1 MQIKRRDFLK
11 VGAATGAVA
20 ALGGLKLNA
29 FATSKEQ
36 EKAIGGT
43 EPGEWIAS
51 TCQGCTAWCPVEF
64 FVQEGRAVKVRGNQL
79 SKANSGYCCPR
90 GHLMLQQL
98 YDPDRIKVPMKR
110 TNPEKG
116 RGIDPRF
123 VPITWDEALNTIADK
138 MMELRTANEPEKLM
152 YMRGRYSPTST
163 ELLYGTLPKIYGTP
177 NYFSHSAICAEAEK
191 MGPGYTQGFFGYR
204 DYDLAKTTCLVIWGC
219 DPLSSNRQVPNTINK
234 LGDIFDR
241 GTVIAVD
248 PRLSTSA
255 AKANEWLPI
264 KPGEDGALAA
274 ALAHVIMTEGKWSKE
289 FVGDFKEGKN
299 LFKTGKT
306 VDEATFVEKQT
317 HGVVKWWNI
326 ELKDKTPAWAAKKTL
341 IPKEQIIRVA
351 RAMSKAGSACAV
363 YMGPGVA
370 MTPRGTYAAMAVYAL
385 NGILGSIETEGG
397 VFQSSGAPVEKF
409 PKLDT
414 FIDEIAKHH
423 GHGKKIDG
431 RGAKDMPAI
440 MGGFEKKKD
449 NEGKETESAM
459 AGVVTNNVANALL
472 KDPDAIKV
480 FLSTWSNF
488 AFSCTGAQRWEKA
501 LSKIPFFVHMVTNA
515 SEMTQYADIVL
526 PATFAPAE
534 KFSIITNMANLHGHM
549 SIQQP
554 VIKPLWQAKPEETE
568 VMWLLAEKLK
578 AKGFV
583 SLYDYYASF
592 EDPETKKKPA
602 NAAEF
607 AEIAAKI
614 TSQKAWNGKEKMKGD
629 QLAGWED
636 FKKKGIY
643 NSETYAYKK
652 NWGKNNPETKK
663 FEGKFKTVTNKFEF
677 YSETL
682 KKTLTLF
689 AAKHK
694 ISIDEVLKGSGY
706 EAQGELVFVP
716 HYESPKRHGSN
727 EEYPFTFVDYKSRL
741 NREGRS
747 QNTTWYHEFKKVD
760 QGDVSWDDVTKI
772 NPIDAKKLGI
782 KNGDAIRLTSTTGS
796 IVTKAK
802 LWEGVRPG
810 TIAKC
815 YGQGHWAYGRVAAKD
830 YAKAQSRGG
839 NNNELLVDDYDR
851 LSGATARN
859 GGFTG
864 VKIEKI

>member
-1 MQIKRRDFLK
+1 MKIKRRDFLK
-11 VGAATGAVA
+11 AGVAAGAVV
-20 ALGGLKLNA
+20 ALTGPSLNA
-29 FATSKEQ
+29 FAAVKAD

-43 EPGEWIAS
+43 EPGVWMPS

-64 FVQEGRAVKVRGNQL
+64 FVQKGRVVKVRGNQL

-90 GHLMLQQL
+90 GHLMLQQV

-123 VPITWDEALNTIADK
+123 VPISWDEALDTIADK
-138 MMELRTANEPEKLM
+138 MMELRKANEPEKLM

-204 DYDLAKTTCLVIWGC
+204 DYDLAKTTCLVLWGT
-219 DPLSSNRQVPNTINK
+219 DPLSSNRQVPNAISK
-234 LGDIFDR
+234 FGDIFDR
-241 GTVIAVD
+241 GSVIAVD
-248 PRLSTSA
+248 PRLSASA

-274 ALAHVIMTEGKWSKE
+274 AIAHVIMTEGMWSKE

-299 LFKTGKT
+299 LFKSGAT
-306 VDEATFVEKQT
+306 VDEAAFVEKQT
-317 HGVVKWWNI
+317 HGVVRWWNI

-341 IPKEQIIRVA
+341 IPKEQIIRAA
-351 RAMSKAGSACAV
+351 RAMGKAGSATSV
-363 YMGPGVA
+363 WMGPGVA

-397 VFQSSGAPVEKF
+397 VMQSSSAPVEKF
-409 PKLDT
+409 PAMDK
-414 FIDEIAKHH
+414 FIDEMAKHS

-431 RGAKDMPAI
+431 RGAKDMPA
-440 MGGFEKKKD
+440 M
-449 NEGKETESAM
+449 M
-459 AGVVTNNVANALL
+459 AAKPGSGVVTNNVANALL
-472 KDPDAIKV
+472 KDPGAIKV

-488 AFSCTGAQRWEKA
+488 VFSATGSQRWEKA
-501 LSKIPFFVHMVTNA
+501 MAKMPFFVHMVTNA

-534 KFSIITNMANLHGHM
+534 KLSIITNMANLHGHM

-554 VIKPLWQAKPEETE
+554 VINPLWQAKAEETE

-578 AKGFV
+578 SKGFAN
-583 SLYDYYASF
+583 LYDYYASF

-607 AEIAAKI
+607 AEISVRI
-614 TSQKAWNGKEKMKGD
+614 SSQKVWNGKEKMKGD
-629 QLAGWED
+629 QIAGWAD

-643 NSETYAYKK
+643 NSETYKYKK
-652 NWGKNNPETKK
+652 NWGKDNPETKK
-663 FEGKFKTVTNKFEF
+663 FEGKFKTETKKFEF
-677 YSETL
+677 YSETMKKALGEHAKKHNTTIDDIL
-682 KKTLTLF
+682 K
-689 AAKHK
+689 
-694 ISIDEVLKGSGY
+694 VSGY
-706 EAQGELVFVP
+706 EAQGELAFVP
-716 HYESPKRHGSN
+716 HYESPKRHGSDK
-727 EEYPFTFVDYKSRL
+727 EYPFTFIDYKSRL

-747 QNTTWYHEFKKVD
+747 QNTTWYQEFKKVD
-760 QGDVSWDDVTKI
+760 VGDRSWDDVAKI
-772 NPIDAKKLGI
+772 NPSDAKKLGI
-782 KNGDAIRLTSTTGS
+782 KNGDTIRLTSTTGT
-796 IVTKAK
+796 IITKAL

-815 YGQGHWAYGRVAAKD
+815 YGQGHWAYGRVAARD
-830 YAKAQSRGG
+830 YTKAQPRGG